1 MKIKRYKYFSPKCT
15 SWYKYIYAYFFDKT
29 DFYPELAIFFTIATY
44 LLVSYQYTKGLLIN
58 GNNVSL
64 NTISYVIIS

>member
-44 LLVSYQYTKGLLIN
+44 LLVSYIN
-58 GNNVSL
+58 IL
-64 NTISYVIIS
+64 KDYW